1 MYFGDELMTF
11 YFHTIDEQTSKNFLK
26 GFNQKVLTIDEKVR
40 IEIYRL
46 YVLLRMI
53 VDVEY
58 KGYGR
63 YNWMYEK
70 FNNQF
75 KKIRKL

>member
-1 MYFGDELMTF
+1 MYILFVILLIVVGGK
-11 YFHTIDEQTSKNFLK
+11 TSKHFLK
-26 GFNQKVLTIDEKVR
+26 DFNQKKLNYDEKVR

-46 YVLLRMI
+46 YVLLKMI
-53 VDVEY
+53 IDVEF

-70 FNNQF
+70 FDDQY
-75 KKIRKL
+75 KK